1 MSEPERVVGY
11 ARQSVTNNRDSLCAQ
26 ADLITQWCSE
36 HGHEPRS
43 EGAAHRPRQS
53 SRFNDDERIFDARET
68 VSRTVSRDA
77 EISEN

>member
-36 HGHEPRS
+36 HGHEPRRRR
-43 EGAAHRPRQS
+43 ER
-53 SRFNDDERIFDARET
+53 DDLG
-68 VSRTVSRDA
+68 RD
-77 EISEN
+77 